1 MSDTQSKPI
10 LVLGGTGHL
19 GRHVV
24 RNLLG
29 KGASVRVL
37 SRNADNARKI
47 LGDLPEIVEGDIR
60 SRESIIEALNGV
72 RAVIISVSAFAPR
85 LIRKFTLIE
94 RDSVLLVLA
103 EAEKVGV
110 SRIVYISAYD
120 IRKDISEYMQRVLGL
135 EVARIKRE
143 IENALAGS
151 NFNWTVLGAPP
162 SMEIFFAMIRG
173 STMMVPGGGPAALPT
188 VSPVDVGE
196 IAAQTVLRDDLH
208 GKRFRMVG
216 PEAISFPQAA
226 ERISN
231 VVGKTIR
238 FRKIPLLL
246 PKIARVITRPFTP
259 FSDVILFIN
268 QMLGFI
274 QLLNQFPQDIIAEVP
289 EVHRLLL
296 DTFDY
301 VPTTLEMEAQRW
313 SKGSR

>member
-1 MSDTQSKPI
+1 MSVAQSKPI

-19 GRHVV
+19 GRHIV

-29 KGASVRVL
+29 KGTSVRVL
-37 SRNADNARKI
+37 SRNTDNARKI
-47 LGDLPEIVEGDIR
+47 LGEAPEIVEGDIT

-72 RAVIISVSAFAPR
+72 RAIIISISAFTPK
-85 LIRKFTLIE
+85 LIRKLKLIE

-103 EAEKVGV
+103 EAEKMGV
-110 SRIVYISAYD
+110 SRIVYISIYD
-120 IRKDISEYMQRVLGL
+120 IILDMPGGFDVDLR
-135 EVARIKRE
+135 RE
-143 IENALAGS
+143 IAKSKFEVENALAGS
-151 NFNWTVLGAPP
+151 DLNWTVLGAPP
-162 SMEIFFAMIRG
+162 SMDIFFAMIRG
-173 STMMVPGGGPAALPT
+173 STMMVPGGGPPALPT
-188 VSPVDVGE
+188 ISSVDVGE

-216 PEAISFPQAA
+216 PEAISFPKAA
-226 ERISN
+226 ERISR
-231 VVGKTIR
+231 VDGKTIK

-289 EVHRLLL
+289 EDHRLLL

-301 VPTTLEMEAQRW
+301 VPTTLEIEARRW
-313 SKGSR
+313 SKGLR